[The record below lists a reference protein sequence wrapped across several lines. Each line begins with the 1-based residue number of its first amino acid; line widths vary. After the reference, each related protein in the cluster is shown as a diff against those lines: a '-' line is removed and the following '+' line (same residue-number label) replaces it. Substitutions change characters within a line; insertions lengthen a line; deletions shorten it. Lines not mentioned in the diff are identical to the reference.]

1 MIFSEKERFIRI
13 HELVKKRLN
22 NVSFIQAE
30 MKLQKIKLD
39 EKIEHHNGVE
49 IKGLS
54 QKEVKTIA
62 WLEFYQKYFFDYD
75 DIKQFFV
82 SKSILYNFIKR
93 LVKKKRIIKINKN
106 KYYLI
111 PIKAKSGAW
120 IPHEF
125 IIIDEICNSG
135 DYYIGGWTSAN
146 YWKLTDQIPS
156 TIEAFTTKKQGKIN
170 ILNTKIYFHRIRN
183 IDKSKY
189 VIKKIAGHEFKIL
202 NKKESKKWLKS
213 RESLI

>member
-1 MIFSEKERFIRI
+1 M
-13 HELVKKRLN
+13 KKR
-22 NVSFIQAE
+22 
-30 MKLQKIKLD
+30 KIKHD
-39 EKIEHHNGVE
+39 KKIKSYKGVE

-54 QKEVKTIA
+54 QKEVKIIA
-62 WLEFYQKYFFDYD
+62 WLEFYQKYFFTSN
-75 DIKQFFV
+75 DIEQFFF

-93 LVKKKRIIKINKN
+93 LIKKRRIVKINKN

-135 DYYIGGWTSAN
+135 EYYIGGWTSSN
-146 YWKLTDQIPS
+146 YWRLTDQVPF
-156 TIEAFTTKKQGKIN
+156 TIEAFTINKQGKIN
-170 ILNTKIYFHRIRN
+170 ILNTRIYFHRIRN

-189 VIKKIAGHEFKIL
+189 IIRKIAGHEFKIL

-213 RESLI
+213 RESLV

>member
-1 MIFSEKERFIRI
+1 M
-13 HELVKKRLN
+13 KR
-22 NVSFIQAE
+22 
-30 MKLQKIKLD
+30 QKIKQD
-39 EKIEHHNGVE
+39 NKIELYKGVE

-54 QKEVKTIA
+54 QKEVKVIA
-62 WLEFYQKYFFDYD
+62 WLEFYQKYFFTSNK
-75 DIKQFFV
+75 IEQFFA

-93 LVKKKRIIKINKN
+93 LAKKKRIAKINKN

-125 IIIDEICNSG
+125 IIVDEMCNSG
-135 DYYIGGWTSAN
+135 EYYIGGWTSAN
-146 YWKLTDQIPS
+146 YWKFTDQIPF
-156 TIEAFTTKKQGKIN
+156 TIEVFTTKKQGKIN
-170 ILNTKIYFHRIRN
+170 ILNTNIYFHRVRK

>member
-1 MIFSEKERFIRI
+1 M
-13 HELVKKRLN
+13 KR
-22 NVSFIQAE
+22 
-30 MKLQKIKLD
+30 QKIKKD
-39 EKIEHHNGVE
+39 KKIEYDKGAE

-54 QKEVKTIA
+54 QKEVKIIA
-62 WLEFYQKYFFDYD
+62 WIEFYQKYFFTSN
-75 DIKQFFV
+75 DIEQFFT
-82 SKSILYNFIKR
+82 SKSIFYNFIKR

-125 IIIDEICNSG
+125 ILVDEICNSHE
-135 DYYIGGWTSAN
+135 YYIGGWTSSN
-146 YWKLTDQIPS
+146 YWKLTDQVPF
-156 TIEAFTTKKQGKIN
+156 TIDVFTTKKQGKIN
-170 ILNTKIYFHRIRN
+170 ILNTKIYFHRIKK
-183 IDKSKY
+183 IDKVKY

-213 RESLI
+213 RESPI